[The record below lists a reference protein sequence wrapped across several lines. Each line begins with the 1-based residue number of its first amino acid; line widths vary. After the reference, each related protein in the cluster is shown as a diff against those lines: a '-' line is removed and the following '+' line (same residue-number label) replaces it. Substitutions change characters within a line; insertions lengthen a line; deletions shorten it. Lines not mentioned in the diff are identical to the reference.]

1 MDLPVRTDVGDPEKM
16 RTMMMK
22 KKTTTTTM
30 AMTMMML
37 RMIADV
43 YEAVFGLYA
52 ESVGKLLAIADGLPG
67 ALERERSID
76 GSD

>member
-1 MDLPVRTDVGDPEKM
+1 
-16 RTMMMK
+16 MMK
-22 KKTTTTTM
+22 KKTTTT
-30 AMTMMML
+30 MTMMML

-52 ESVGKLLAIADGLPG
+52 ENVGKLLAIADGLPG